1 MYQNKH
7 GFVYGQNGADEY
19 RPFEPKDPN
28 STILEFANP
37 RSLALTIVH
46 PIDIQTKHIT
56 NNDFK
61 KMVHFFIYLSP
72 TIQ

>member
-1 MYQNKH
+1 MF
-7 GFVYGQNGADEY
+7 FVLALFDEDIFS
-19 RPFEPKDPN
+19 PFEPKDPN

-56 NNDFK
+56 KNDFK
-61 KMVHFFIYLSP
+61 KIVHFFIYLSP